1 MILIL
6 FVFQIIGDFSI
17 NFYLTELNYIY
28 FADFPSFWLD
38 KLFDR
43 LVFKRAIQTKN
54 LTN

>member
-6 FVFQIIGDFSI
+6 FVFQIIEDYSI
-17 NFYLTELNYIY
+17 KFYLTELNSIN

-38 KLFDR
+38 KLFYR